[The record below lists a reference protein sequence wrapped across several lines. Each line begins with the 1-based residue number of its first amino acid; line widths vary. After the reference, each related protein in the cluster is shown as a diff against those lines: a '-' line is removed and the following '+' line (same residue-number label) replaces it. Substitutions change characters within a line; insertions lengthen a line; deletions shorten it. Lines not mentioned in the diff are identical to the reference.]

1 MNRQRF
7 STLLIVATLVGAA
20 MTAQS
25 KLDLQS
31 RSILRN
37 ERNTIAKMRV
47 DARTKSLTKVK
58 NQLSSHIAGF
68 IMLNDGETADCLT
81 QEGVEVLSVR
91 GNIALCAMPVA
102 DVERISELP
111 QVKRVELS
119 REAQPMM
126 DKVRSLTGADKIHQG
141 EGDLTHAYT
150 GKGVLTGIVDGGLDP
165 NHINFKKED
174 GSHRISY
181 LTHIYL
187 T

>member
-1 MNRQRF
+1 MLATARSTEGTKMTKITMNRQRF

-58 NQLSSHIAGF
+58 NQPSSYIAGF

-81 QEGVEVLSVR
+81 QEGVEVL
-91 GNIALCAMPVA
+91 
-102 DVERISELP
+102 
-111 QVKRVELS
+111 
-119 REAQPMM
+119 
-126 DKVRSLTGADKIHQG
+126 
-141 EGDLTHAYT
+141 
-150 GKGVLTGIVDGGLDP
+150 
-165 NHINFKKED
+165 
-174 GSHRISY
+174 
-181 LTHIYL
+181 
-187 T
+187 